1 MLGFTLSK
9 LNLLLLA
16 IAASATMAYFMIIYI
31 DVSEAQAAQQLAQ
44 KLAQDSASLVNSAT
58 YCDYLEFPLPNA
70 LAVGGKEFYYS
81 VKISALLSPGEAMTK
96 NYLIFSIIRKR
107 AGQKSIV
114 ATSSAISSA
123 EIRIFR
129 FIENDVGLGV
139 EEVADIVKEGAILDP
154 QASPKENIVML
165 VKEIISGKAII
176 YVIPCSSDSDVCV
189 SNKSSAANKIG
200 RPGGF
205 NC

>member
-31 DVSEAQAAQQLAQ
+31 DVSEAQSAQQLAQ

-70 LAVGGKEFYYS
+70 LAVGSKEFYYS
-81 VKISALLSPGEAMTK
+81 VKISALPSPGEAMPK

-107 AGQKSIV
+107 AGQENIV

-123 EIRIFR
+123 DIKIFK
-129 FIENDVGLGV
+129 FKENDVGLGI
-139 EEVADIVKEGAILDP
+139 EEADVKEGAILDP
-154 QASPKENIVML
+154 QEIPKQNIVML
-165 VKEIISGKAII
+165 VKEVILGEAII

-189 SNKSSAANKIG
+189 ANKSAAGAIIHD
-200 RPGGF
+200 GGAF